1 MKLKSGMVFEPLPD
15 LFALV
20 DSEVVSD
27 HVDGP
32 DARGYFTVE
41 ALKELDEFRL
51 AFALA
56 AEAIHVTVARVK
68 GGKELER
75 SGAFVFVPAQVRPPA
90 ARTTSRYGDVYLRA
104 IS

>member
-1 MKLKSGMVFEPLPD
+1 MWMARMRAGISERD
-15 LFALV
+15 RQRALQT
-20 DSEVVSD
+20 S
-27 HVDGP
+27 DGP